1 MAELQPSC
9 EETLNVEEGKPSFFK
24 KVSNKASTYHARV
37 PYLQKLPFSALA
49 IILTL
54 IFINLVVWA
63 AIAIVLV
70 GVPNDTHNYRY
81 TKLHKKTLTQHST
94 GTPH

>member
-1 MAELQPSC
+1 MAEQLPPSS
-9 EETLNVEEGKPSFFK
+9 EETLNAEEGKPSIFTK
-24 KVSNKASTYHARV
+24 LSSKASTYHARV

-70 GVPNDTHNYRY
+70 GFHNNI
-81 TKLHKKTLTQHST
+81 
-94 GTPH
+94 